1 MISPSYH
8 KCWINQAFKVV
19 TFSIFTAKLKAPP
32 NGLLRHTGGCRE
44 NAQCRQR
51 ICCPTNAP
59 SPPGMGRFQLLNLG
73 FLDYGLELRFWVVI
87 AIIVS
92 LTITIITTLTII

>member
-8 KCWINQAFKVV
+8 KCWRNQAFKVV

-32 NGLLRHTGGCRE
+32 NGVLRHTGGCRE

-51 ICCPTNAP
+51 IFCPINAP

-73 FLDYGLELRFWVVI
+73 VLDYGLGFGW
-87 AIIVS
+87 
-92 LTITIITTLTII
+92 